1 MERLAKKIAES
12 IGESL
17 GKTDEDVAVVAYGL
31 IGILQFLAIFLLAST
46 IGFAFSFWTEV
57 VVVFL
62 SVGFLRRLTGG
73 AHSKGIYSCLV
84 YSVCGVCGIAALAC
98 YVIPRI
104 PFQVNCI
111 CVAAVFIFGY
121 IMIALKAP
129 VAPPNKPCR
138 SEAKRK
144 RLRRG
149 SFTVLSCYLA
159 LIASC
164 FVFKAMGTHE
174 QIGATLYSASLA
186 LAMSTMW
193 QILMMTRF
201 GHGFIAFFD
210 GLFIKKSRNN

>member
-17 GKTDEDVAVVAYGL
+17 GKSDEDVAVVAYGL

-46 IGFAFSFWTEV
+46 IGFAFSFWIEV

-84 YSVCGVCGIAALAC
+84 YSVVGVCLIGSLAC
-98 YVIPRI
+98 YAIPLL
-104 PFQVNCI
+104 PFEVNCI
-111 CVAAVFIFGY
+111 CVAAIFIFGY
-121 IMIALKAP
+121 VMIALKAP

-144 RLRRG
+144 RLRKG
-149 SFTVLSCYLA
+149 AFTVLSCYLA
-159 LIASC
+159 LIASA
-164 FVFKAMGTHE
+164 FVFKAMHVHE
-174 QIGATLYSASLA
+174 GVGAGLYSASLA
-186 LAMSTMW
+186 LALSTLW

-201 GHGFIAFFD
+201 GHGFISFFD
-210 GLFIKKSRNN
+210 GLFTKKAKKD